1 MAKKF
6 LKTLTNNIGFKIL
19 AVVMASVLWLVVYNI
34 DDPTQTKT
42 YTTRVTIENENAISK
57 MSKYYEVL
65 DGTNSVS
72 FTVSAKRSILNKIED
87 SDFTATADMSTVVL
101 SDDGLTGTV
110 ELKISCSRNE
120 SSLKYNGKSKYLRIS
135 LEDLMTKQLVISA
148 NSSGTVADGYAL
160 GEVSITGSNVLKV
173 SGPASVVGEVA
184 TAVATINVDGVA
196 TNLSD
201 TVVPTLY
208 NEQGEEIDT
217 TKLTMNMTTVTINA
231 VVLGT
236 KEFPVV
242 FSSQGTPGDGYQ
254 VVEITS
260 DPGTIR
266 LKGTAAALNG
276 AVSIEIPAELLDV
289 TDMTENLTTTIDI
302 SDYLPDGCEPLN
314 KSQTVLT
321 VTVWMERYIAKSF
334 TVPVSSI
341 AVEGL
346 DSERNMS
353 YTGTTVD
360 VTLGGLSSRL
370 NALNT
375 SSIRLVMNVS
385 GLAVG
390 SHTVDLSFEEGN
402 EELEGLDLLN
412 AQAEIFLEDEST
424 VPENENNGGNS
435 IEPNG
440 GNGDNSIEPNGGN
453 GDNSLEQ
460 NGDGGDNT
468 AEADN

>member
-1 MAKKF
+1 
-6 LKTLTNNIGFKIL
+6 
-19 AVVMASVLWLVVYNI
+19 
-34 DDPTQTKT
+34 
-42 YTTRVTIENENAISK
+42 
-57 MSKYYEVL
+57 
-65 DGTNSVS
+65 
-72 FTVSAKRSILNKIED
+72 
-87 SDFTATADMSTVVL
+87 VVL

-110 ELKISCSRNE
+110 ELKISCSKNE

-160 GEVSITGSNVLKV
+160 GDVSVSGSNVLKV

-196 TNLSD
+196 TSLSD

-208 NEQGEEIDT
+208 NENGEEIDT

-231 VVLGT
+231 AVLGT
-236 KEFPVV
+236 KEFPVI
-242 FSSQGTPGDGYQ
+242 FSSEGTPGDGYQ

-260 DPGTIR
+260 EPATIR

-276 AVSIEIPAELLDV
+276 AVSIEIPPELLDV
-289 TDMTENLTTTIDI
+289 TDLTENLTTTIDI

-321 VTVWMERYIAKSF
+321 VTVWIERYIAKSF

-346 DSERNMS
+346 DSERNLS
-353 YTGTTVD
+353 YAGTTVD
-360 VTLGGLSSRL
+360 VTLGGLSSKL

-375 SSIRLVMNVS
+375 SSIRLVMDVS
-385 GLAVG
+385 DLEVG
-390 SHTVDLSFEEGN
+390 SHTVNLSFEEGN
-402 EELEGLDLLN
+402 EALEEFDLLN
-412 AQAEIFLEDEST
+412 AQADIQIEEEGAEPEGGSGNNTNRDE
-424 VPENENNGGNS
+424 N
-435 IEPNG
+435 
-440 GNGDNSIEPNGGN
+440 
-453 GDNSLEQ
+453 
-460 NGDGGDNT
+460 
-468 AEADN
+468 